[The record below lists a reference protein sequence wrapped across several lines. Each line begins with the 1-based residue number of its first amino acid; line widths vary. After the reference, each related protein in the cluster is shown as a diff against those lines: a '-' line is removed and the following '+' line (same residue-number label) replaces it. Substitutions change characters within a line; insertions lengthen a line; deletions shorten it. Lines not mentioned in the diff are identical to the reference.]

1 MCCLVIALPKK
12 GRKEWRTVPLR
23 GGEGQRN
30 RNKVGGV
37 ATKVK
42 WKITEAEFLIP

>member
-1 MCCLVIALPKK
+1 MRCLVIALPKK

-30 RNKVGGV
+30 RNKADG
-37 ATKVK
+37 ATTKAK